1 MSTSFSH
8 THSAYAQPL
17 CSPPETFPTMDTP
30 DAHTSASLF
39 DRDNN
44 SVVKPT
50 TIPSGSTTTPPAWS
64 SSSWM
69 HANRSNTYPVVSNEP
84 QLIYNP
90 ALNNGPLKITSRL
103 QNNDLALNVDPYGKS
118 SGPRSSPTINAP
130 PAQWEWGGWS
140 HMPGRMP
147 ETMNETSVYARSSSS
162 VPSAW
167 TQHYRAMPPPP
178 TGSMEVAPSV
188 ALRPSVPMASSYAI
202 PTRKDVL
209 ANERPPQEIST
220 LFLAGFPEDITDRE
234 FSNMFLFAKGF
245 EASMLKY
252 PNTNAVQQLKP
263 DEAEARRAA
272 DKRVSGPTGLGAEKE
287 GAGRDASDPQPSP
300 KSKQIIGF
308 AKFSCRE
315 EALQARDVLNG
326 FRIDSERGCILKAEL
341 AKKNLHTKRS
351 ASYVVNKH
359 THPSQPNRS
368 TALRDT
374 HSMLTEAPLSA
385 PILVPSQSR
394 NVMPPS
400 FTTPQEVLIGD
411 PRTNSV
417 AWSDPLDYQASN
429 GMFGSLHHD
438 APSHVGTTAPINE
451 MVARLETFSKNI
463 PTYASSG
470 TSSLASRSESPSLAH
485 PRMGAMDA
493 STRSGT
499 EPLSSPLDFRRSP
512 SQALGPSP
520 NEAVE
525 QLQSL
530 SLSGDTSG
538 FSTKNE
544 MNPLFTMSQ
553 SSDMISPPTQYP
565 ISSAAMPHSATSRSS
580 VSPANS
586 SIQSSTKCVNAY
598 AAHAAQ
604 PAQGPSPNSHALK
617 QDPQESVVS
626 CDPKDSSTSSS
637 SQVDASQTS
646 TTTNMNKTNSG
657 AGGLHVSTEAASPRE
672 QHE

>member
-1 MSTSFSH
+1 M
-8 THSAYAQPL
+8 
-17 CSPPETFPTMDTP
+17 
-30 DAHTSASLF
+30 
-39 DRDNN
+39 
-44 SVVKPT
+44 
-50 TIPSGSTTTPPAWS
+50 
-64 SSSWM
+64 
-69 HANRSNTYPVVSNEP
+69 
-84 QLIYNP
+84 
-90 ALNNGPLKITSRL
+90 
-103 QNNDLALNVDPYGKS
+103 
-118 SGPRSSPTINAP
+118 
-130 PAQWEWGGWS
+130 
-140 HMPGRMP
+140 
-147 ETMNETSVYARSSSS
+147 
-162 VPSAW
+162 
-167 TQHYRAMPPPP
+167 
-178 TGSMEVAPSV
+178 
-188 ALRPSVPMASSYAI
+188 
-202 PTRKDVL
+202 
-209 ANERPPQEIST
+209 
-220 LFLAGFPEDITDRE
+220 
-234 FSNMFLFAKGF
+234 
-245 EASMLKY
+245 
-252 PNTNAVQQLKP
+252 
-263 DEAEARRAA
+263 
-272 DKRVSGPTGLGAEKE
+272 GAEKE

-637 SQVDASQTS
+637 SQMDASQTS

-657 AGGLHVSTEAASPRE
+657 AGGLHVSTEAASSRE